1 MRILFIGGTRFVGL
15 AMARESLRRGHQVD
29 VFHRGINPPKHLT
42 GATDLRG
49 DRCGDLSA
57 LARSEWDAVVDTC
70 AYKPHEI
77 QTMANALGSRFR
89 KYVFVSSVGVYA
101 NDVPPNSDE
110 TAARADA
117 SVLAGKDLSKLAM
130 SSETFGPLKVLCENE
145 VLLRH
150 ADHLVIR
157 PSFVIGPD
165 DYTQRFPEWI
175 RRIAAGGQVDAPE
188 PRDAPIQYIDAR
200 DLAAFVVGAIE
211 QDLQGAFNVAAPKP
225 PFTFEKFLDEII
237 ASVAPGGTRLH
248 WLSVAEAIASGS
260 SFPLWTGGPPDGRL
274 ALNSDAAMALGLS
287 CRPLRDSARDVLE
300 WTLSI

>member
-1 MRILFIGGTRFVGL
+1 MG
-15 AMARESLRRGHQVD
+15 
-29 VFHRGINPPKHLT
+29 
-42 GATDLRG
+42 
-49 DRCGDLSA
+49 CG
-57 LARSEWDAVVDTC
+57 VDTR
-70 AYKPHEI
+70 YKPHEI
-77 QTMANALGSRFR
+77 KPWLTHWEPGL
-89 KYVFVSSVGVYA
+89 KYVFVSRSA
-101 NDVPPNSDE
+101 FTTTCHPPDE

-117 SVLAGKDLSKLAM
+117 TFCRKTWQAGD
-130 SSETFGPLKVLCENE
+130 EQRTFGPLKVLCENE

-225 PFTFEKFLDEII
+225 PFTFEKFLDEIV

-248 WLSVAEAIASGS
+248 WLPVAEAIASGL
-260 SFPLWTGGPPDGRL
+260 SFPLWTGGSPDGRL